1 MRQEPEEI
9 ICEPKAY
16 LNELMMDDNSGQ
28 PSAKE
33 VFDTTPYTILV
44 VDDNPDMTDFL
55 KRTFE
60 GYFKRII
67 IAGDGGEALQLVRSH
82 VPDIIVSD
90 VMMPRMNG
98 YKLCKTIKEDINI
111 SHIPVILLTAR
122 DDRQSQISGYKNGAD
137 GYLSKP
143 FEVEMLMELI
153 RNRLK
158 NREYTKKRY
167 LNAGLIPTPE
177 ESTISLTDETFLIKL
192 NSIIQENIENSNL
205 GIQFICQEVGLGRSS
220 LYNKLKALT
229 GMGANEY
236 ISKLRIEKAIT
247 LISGTDMPFSEI
259 AEKTGFTTPSYFS
272 TAFKQYTGETPSQ
285 YKERKKKGLADK

>member
-1 MRQEPEEI
+1 
-9 ICEPKAY
+9 
-16 LNELMMDDNSGQ
+16 MDDNSGQ

-67 IAGDGGEALQLVRSH
+67 IAGDGVEALQLVRSH

-158 NREYTKKRY
+158 TGN
-167 LNAGLIPTPE
+167 IPR
-177 ESTISLTDETFLIKL
+177 K
-192 NSIIQENIENSNL
+192 
-205 GIQFICQEVGLGRSS
+205 GI
-220 LYNKLKALT
+220 
-229 GMGANEY
+229 
-236 ISKLRIEKAIT
+236 
-247 LISGTDMPFSEI
+247 
-259 AEKTGFTTPSYFS
+259 
-272 TAFKQYTGETPSQ
+272 
-285 YKERKKKGLADK
+285 

>member
-1 MRQEPEEI
+1 
-9 ICEPKAY
+9 
-16 LNELMMDDNSGQ
+16 
-28 PSAKE
+28 
-33 VFDTTPYTILV
+33 
-44 VDDNPDMTDFL
+44 
-55 KRTFE
+55 
-60 GYFKRII
+60 
-67 IAGDGGEALQLVRSH
+67 
-82 VPDIIVSD
+82 
-90 VMMPRMNG
+90 
-98 YKLCKTIKEDINI
+98 
-111 SHIPVILLTAR
+111 
-122 DDRQSQISGYKNGAD
+122 
-137 GYLSKP
+137 
-143 FEVEMLMELI
+143 MELI

-220 LYNKLKALT
+220 L
-229 GMGANEY
+229 
-236 ISKLRIEKAIT
+236 RIEKAIT